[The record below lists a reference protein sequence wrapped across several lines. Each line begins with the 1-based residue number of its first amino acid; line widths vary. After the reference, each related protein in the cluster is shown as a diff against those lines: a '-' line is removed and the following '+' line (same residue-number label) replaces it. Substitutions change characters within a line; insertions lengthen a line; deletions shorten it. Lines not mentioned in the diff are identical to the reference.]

1 MRSLLVLW
9 IVCHCL
15 YCQEVYFSEQRKNND
30 LFWKFEI
37 QNFPHQSGFLYT
49 KIVFADGEVNSSRQ
63 RLLIQNN
70 RVSYIYGPITKKV
83 LSGTYELQMLF
94 AYKKIRESYT
104 HQYALGNPFQK
115 KQQQLRYIDFF
126 EKFIATIG
134 EIQTCLGKDEC
145 DVENCKNLLKLSE
158 AELHDLSLNVLAP
171 YFPQSI
177 LRAIKI
183 VQLHKRMFAAYQR
196 DTKTSRYN
204 GLLKNIEHYL
214 DKINADIVPATSF
227 DANSVKEDLLWCDNI
242 MQTLQRYTL
251 NKKHR
256 RRHIQ
261 IMYDYFSLET
271 QHLEKREF
279 QYKQSAFCHK
289 EIYPHFAKIT
299 SSIQKLIQLHFAN
312 LGSKYQVK
320 IKLENIPTQSPKQIK
335 SQYDDAVQKIQ
346 QVLQDKQKAQELHL
360 QELQKRYL
368 TMFEVYKKAK
378 ISLWQEGKKSALQDL
393 KEQLQQL
400 PPQLPQLRRNMANM
414 IYFAEKIYQLR
425 EQNDTITAVY
435 ISQYKL
441 YIQDLEKFFE
451 QKAK

>member
-9 IVCHCL
+9 IVCHGL

-37 QNFPHQSGFLYT
+37 QNFAHKSGFLYT

-94 AYKKIRESYT
+94 AYKKIRENYT
-104 HQYALGNPFQK
+104 HQYVLGNPFQK

-126 EKFIATIG
+126 EKFMATIR
-134 EIQTCLGKDEC
+134 EIQTCLSKDNC
-145 DVENCKNLLKLSE
+145 DVENCRKLLKLSE
-158 AELHDLSLNVLAP
+158 AELNDLSLSVLAP

-177 LRAIKI
+177 LHATKI
-183 VQLHKRMFAAYQR
+183 TQLQTRMLIAYQR
-196 DTKTSRYN
+196 GKKTSQYQA
-204 GLLKNIEHYL
+204 LHQNIEHYL
-214 DKINADIVPATSF
+214 SKINAQVTPSF
-227 DANSVKEDLLWCDNI
+227 DDNSVKEDLLWCDNI
-242 MQTLQRYTL
+242 VQTLQQYMAS
-251 NKKHR
+251 KKHR

-271 QHLEKREF
+271 QHLEKREL
-279 QYKQSAFCHK
+279 QYKQSAFCQK

-299 SSIQKLIQLHFAN
+299 SSIQKLTQLHFAN
-312 LGSKYQVK
+312 LSNKYQVK
-320 IKLENIPTQSPKQIK
+320 IKLQNIPTQSPKQIK
-335 SQYDDAVQKIQ
+335 SQYDEAVQKIQ
-346 QVLQDKQKAQELHL
+346 QVLQDKQKAQDLYL

-378 ISLWQEGKKSALQDL
+378 VSVLQNGKISSLHKL
-393 KEQLQQL
+393 KDQLQQL
-400 PPQLPQLRRNMANM
+400 PPQLPLFRRNMANM
-414 IYFAEKIYQLR
+414 IYFVEKIYQLR
-425 EQNDTITAVY
+425 EQNDTITSVY
-435 ISQYKL
+435 ISQYNL

-451 QKAK
+451 QKSK